1 MTDKDLASGAA
12 PSPGSGPR
20 PPAGASEEP
29 AHATCGWNSDLPTFT
44 RTEPRVIR
52 LHLERFVRDAG
63 ASQIRAWDRSIPF
76 LQRECGELVATD
88 GGAHAY
94 TAILEFELP
103 LEARRTDVIV
113 LENGVVV
120 VLELKGKERP
130 SQADL
135 DQVMAYARDLR
146 AYHADCHERPVHAV
160 LVPTR
165 ASAERARID
174 DVFVVGP
181 EGLDRLL
188 LDLSRPAAMPP
199 LTPEQFLRE
208 DAYRPMPTLV
218 AAARELF
225 HKKSLP
231 FIKRARAATDPAVNR
246 ILEIARDAAATRTRR
261 LVLVTGVPG
270 SGKTLV
276 GLRVAHDP
284 DLDRLAVERA
294 SGKPSAPAVFL
305 SGNGPL
311 VLVLQDALKG
321 SGGGGRTFVRGV
333 KDYVKAYSGR
343 ATRIPPEHLLIFDEA
358 QRAFDAEKMADT
370 HAAGAQGKT
379 EPEWF
384 VEFAE
389 RVPEWCVVVG
399 LIGGGQ
405 EIHVGEEGG
414 IAQWR
419 RAIEQS
425 PRRAEWTIHAP
436 AHLEQEF
443 AGLATSWEMSF
454 NLDTEIRYHLTPKV
468 HEFVE
473 GLLEDGEPGGAPR
486 DLGDELRRGGHRF
499 LLTRDLELARR
510 YARDRYGKSPLAR
523 YGLLASSKDKDLL
536 AFGVDNSFQT
546 TKQLRVGPWYN
557 ADPDEPDSCCRLR
570 EVATEFAAQGLEL
583 DLAILAWGT
592 DLARIDRRW
601 SNEWARGYKRGAKVV
616 DAMQLRRNAYRVLLT
631 RGRDGTVV
639 FVPPEPRLDET
650 FAWLEACGFR
660 GLRADAA
667 RG

>member
-1 MTDKDLASGAA
+1 MTD
-12 PSPGSGPR
+12 R
-20 PPAGASEEP
+20 P
-29 AHATCGWNSDLPTFT
+29 TCGWNSDLPTFT
-44 RTEPRVIR
+44 HTAPHVVR

-63 ASQIRAWDRSIPF
+63 TAQIHAWDRSIPF

-88 GGAHAY
+88 GDARTY

-103 LEARRTDVIV
+103 LESRRTDVIV

-130 SQADL
+130 TQADL

-146 AYHADCHERPVHAV
+146 TYHADCHERPVHAV

-165 ASAERARID
+165 ASGARSQID

-181 EGLDRLL
+181 EGLDSLL
-188 LDLSRPAAMPP
+188 LDLSRVSATSP

-246 ILEIARDAAATRTRR
+246 ILEIAREAAATRTRR

-276 GLRVAHDP
+276 GLRVVHDP
-284 DLDRLAVERA
+284 DLDRLAIERA
-294 SGKPSAPAVFL
+294 HGKPTAPAVFL

-311 VLVLQDALKG
+311 VQVLQDAMKEG
-321 SGGGGRTFVRGV
+321 GGGGRAFVRGV
-333 KDYVKAYSGR
+333 KDYVKTYSGR
-343 ATRIPPEHLLIFDEA
+343 TTRIPPEHVLIFDEA
-358 QRAFDAEKMADT
+358 QRAFDADKMADT
-370 HAAGAQGKT
+370 HAAGAQGKS

-414 IAQWR
+414 IGQWR
-419 RAIEQS
+419 QAIVGS
-425 PRRAEWTIHAP
+425 ARRDEWKVHAP
-436 AHLEQEF
+436 AHLEKEF
-443 AGLATSWEMSF
+443 EGLATSWEMSF

-468 HEFVE
+468 HEFVD
-473 GLLEDGEPGGAPR
+473 GLLENGEPGDMIGA
-486 DLGDELRRGGHRF
+486 LGDELRRGGHRF
-499 LLTRDLELARR
+499 LLTRELDLARK
-510 YARDRYGKSPLAR
+510 YARERYGKSPLAR
-523 YGLLASSKDKDLL
+523 YGLVASSKDKDLL
-536 AFGVDNSFQT
+536 AYGVDNSFQT

-557 ADPDEPDSCCRLR
+557 AEPDEPDSCCRLHT
-570 EVATEFAAQGLEL
+570 VATEFSAQGLEL

-592 DLARIDRRW
+592 DFIRVDDRW
-601 SNEWARGYKRGAKVV
+601 SNEWARGYKKSAKVN

-639 FVPPEPRLDET
+639 FVPPEPRLEET
-650 FAWLEACGFR
+650 CAQLIRCGFR
-660 GLRADAA
+660 ELHDAS
-667 RG
+667 RD